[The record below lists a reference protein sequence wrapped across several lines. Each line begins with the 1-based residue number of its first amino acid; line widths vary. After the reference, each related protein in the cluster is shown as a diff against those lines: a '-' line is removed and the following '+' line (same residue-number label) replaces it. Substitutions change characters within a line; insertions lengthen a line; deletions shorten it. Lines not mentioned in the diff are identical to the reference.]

1 MKQGV
6 KIFAKL
12 SPGTIDKLCLYQEY
26 IIFGILYTLAYTISL
41 CIIIKAL
48 RVSLGPAID
57 GLSVLRTYGPAAR
70 MASQLAVSV
79 KDVYKKY
86 GRGKKAKHVLK
97 GLNMEVPYNTM

>member
-1 MKQGV
+1 M
-6 KIFAKL
+6 
-12 SPGTIDKLCLYQEY
+12 
-26 IIFGILYTLAYTISL
+26 TISPY
-41 CIIIKAL
+41 IIIKAL

-57 GLSVLRTYGPAAR
+57 IVYPPYLYGPAAR
-70 MASQLAVSV
+70 MVSELAVSV